1 MTLTQRL
8 FETCTT
14 YADRVAMVND
24 DGSQYTFA
32 ELADTT
38 RRWAGLMRAAT
49 ERPLVGIFLPSC
61 KEFAAAYFSILAAGK
76 TPVPLNLLLSPEEL
90 AYIVRDAGLDTIVT
104 SQFFRKL
111 VPKLVGK
118 PLYVDDL
125 RRADAALAGDLHTG
139 TDWETAVLLYTSG
152 TIAEPRGVEL
162 THRNIMSNIEGVL
175 DVIRF
180 DERDVMV
187 CVLPL
192 FHSFAFTTMLAL
204 PVYMGIKT
212 VYTPRFSA
220 SRTLHLM
227 AEHRATVIIAIA
239 SIFRVLLHSDEVAK
253 HDLSALRL
261 CVAGGEALPME
272 LTQAFNKAF
281 PVPLL
286 EGYGLTET
294 SPVVC
299 VNRPDRRKDGTAGLP
314 IAGVEVRAVDEAGQE
329 LPANTEGEIWTRGP
343 QVMKGYYNRPEE
355 TAAAVTPDGWFKTG
369 DMGTI
374 DEEGFIKITGRKK
387 ELIISSGENISP
399 LEIEEVIAQHPAVF
413 EVAVLPSPD
422 SHRGEVPK
430 AFVALHEGAACDD
443 AELRA
448 FCRER
453 LPHYKVPRYWEFRD
467 KLPHGPTGKLLRR
480 ALREE

>member
-8 FETCTT
+8 FETC
-14 YADRVAMVND
+14 AAHAGRVAMVND
-24 DGSQYTFA
+24 DGSQYTFG

-38 RRWAGLMRAAT
+38 RRWAGLVRTAT
-49 ERPLVGIFLPSC
+49 EQPLVGILLPSC

-90 AYIVRDAGLDTIVT
+90 AYIVRDASLDAVVT
-104 SQFFRKL
+104 SRFFRKL
-111 VPKLVGK
+111 VTALVDK
-118 PLYVDDL
+118 PLYVEDL
-125 RRADAALAGDLHTG
+125 REANSPPAEDLHLG

-152 TIAEPRGVEL
+152 TIAQPRGVEL
-162 THRNIMSNIEGVL
+162 THRNIISNIEGVL
-175 DVIRF
+175 DVARF
-180 DERDVMV
+180 DERDVIV

-212 VYTPRFSA
+212 VYLPRFSA
-220 SRTLHLM
+220 AKTLHLLH
-227 AEHRATVIIAIA
+227 EHRATVLIAIA
-239 SIFRVLLHSDEVAK
+239 SIFRVLLHSDEVGK
-253 HDLSALRL
+253 HDLGALRL
-261 CVAGGEALPME
+261 CVAGGEALPLE
-272 LTQAFNKAF
+272 LTQAFNKVF
-281 PVPLL
+281 PAPLL

-314 IAGVEVRAVDEAGQE
+314 IAGVAVKVVDDAGRE

-343 QVMKGYYNRPEE
+343 HVMKGYYNRPEE
-355 TAAAVTPDGWFKTG
+355 TADAITPDGWFRTG

-374 DEEGFIKITGRKK
+374 DQEGFIKITGRKK

-399 LEIEEVIAQHPAVF
+399 LEIEEVVAQHPAVF
-413 EVAVLPSPD
+413 EVAVLPAPD
-422 SHRGEVPK
+422 PNRGEVPK
-430 AFVALHEGAACDD
+430 AFVALHEGATCEE

-448 FCRER
+448 FCRDR

-480 ALREE
+480 ALRSD